1 MRLISFNAS
10 SGRAEMSKFSLA
22 DESLDQCGDFVC
34 GGVQGEVAAIDDVD
48 FGFGDIT
55 AVGLWLGGVERRLIP
70 TPDHQQVRLLLAH
83 PCLPFRVGIDVGAV
97 VVEEI
102 ALNLSLA
109 GLINKMKFV
118 GPEIGVMAFYV
129 GIVPRVAGLRGCK
142 RQEICAQ
149 RAFVGSAIA
158 LAKRH
163 MIAVV

>member
-1 MRLISFNAS
+1 
-10 SGRAEMSKFSLA
+10 MSKFSLA

-55 AVGLWLGGVERRLIP
+55 AVGLWLGGIERRLIP
-70 TPDHQQVRLLLAH
+70 TPDHQQARLLLAH

-109 GLINKMKFV
+109 GLINKIKFV

-129 GIVPRVAGLRGCK
+129 GIVPPRGGPSWL
-142 RQEICAQ
+142 QATGDLCAA
-149 RAFVGSAIA
+149 RFRWERDRSSKATHDRSRLSIRCD
-158 LAKRH
+158 LH
-163 MIAVV
+163 LLH